1 MLATTVGD
9 PASMQD
15 PICSTATGLRRP
27 PTRTSSGRGSSI
39 HTRLDER
46 AKLAWSSTLRW
57 RRSSVSTARTL
68 TELIRP
74 NASWAGRVGSSG
86 QPVLPMSRLPVYTNS
101 GGPSPRFSKHIRA
114 VDLNLLPVLDALL
127 RHRSATLAARQLD
140 MSQSAL
146 SSALGRLRV
155 LLGDE
160 LFVRTGRG
168 LSPTAHASALAEPVA
183 EIVERVRDRILQSAS
198 FDARSAAREF
208 RLAHSDVGAYVM
220 WPRIVR
226 AVRAQAPG
234 VRLLLCTPRQDEIA
248 AGLAEGQVDLAIGSF
263 PRLPESLFQQRL
275 YDRENV
281 GLVSR
286 GHRLIGRTLTLR
298 QFAAVPQVV
307 VRGTS
312 GIQERIEEALARH
325 GLRRDDCIELPSY
338 LMIPPLLEA
347 GSFLAVVP
355 GQLAEAF
362 ARHGHFVSL
371 KLPFPLPPSTIRM
384 HWHRRFNQ
392 DAGNRWLRQ
401 VIARELGVGRAT

>member
-1 MLATTVGD
+1 MD
-9 PASMQD
+9 
-15 PICSTATGLRRP
+15 I
-27 PTRTSSGRGSSI
+27 
-39 HTRLDER
+39 
-46 AKLAWSSTLRW
+46 
-57 RRSSVSTARTL
+57 RS
-68 TELIRP
+68 
-74 NASWAGRVGSSG
+74 
-86 QPVLPMSRLPVYTNS
+86 
-101 GGPSPRFSKHIRA
+101 

-127 RHRSATLAARQLD
+127 RHRSATLAARELD

-146 SSALGRLRV
+146 STALGRLRV

-168 LSPTAHASALAEPVA
+168 LSPTARASALAEPMA
-183 EIVERVRDRILQSAS
+183 EILERVRDRVLGSAAFDPRSAS
-198 FDARSAAREF
+198 REF

-234 VRLLLCTPRQDEIA
+234 VQLALRTPRQEDIA
-248 AGLAEGQVDLAIGSF
+248 SILADGQVDLAIGSF

-275 YDRENV
+275 FDRKNV

-286 GHRLIGRTLTLR
+286 RHKLVGRSLTLR
-298 QFAAVPQVV
+298 EFAAVPQII

-312 GIQERIEEALARH
+312 GVQDRIDELLAKH
-325 GLRRDDCIELPSY
+325 KLRREDCIELPSY

-347 GSFLAVVP
+347 GSFLAVMP

-371 KLPFPLPPSTIRM
+371 TLPFSLPPSTIRM
-384 HWHRRFNQ
+384 HWHRRFNE
-392 DAGNRWLRQ
+392 DAGNKWLRR
-401 VIARELGVGRAT
+401 VVTHELGREQGE